1 MATFKT
7 NGIEAH
13 VPFVIH
19 RSKEIEWGATKGPPP
34 EKLSRKGHVG
44 DFPSKDGTTFSVREH
59 GVWKAE
65 VLSKEQ
71 FEAAEIRTLHFVD
84 PGVRNIF
91 TCSRCDVAVWLS
103 TKGAFMHPSVMDS
116 DGWTR
121 GQYHHIRGTSLHRFR
136 GERSESKKGREMK
149 TGAKI
154 QRGWVPS
161 VVRDTIA
168 ALPSIKVFTYDDAC
182 EKARVRLEMMLSG
195 EYWRFMSC
203 RKVARNRFRRFQ
215 CGQSA
220 LDKMADA
227 IAPASPSSAVIFGN
241 FYGRRAIRGEAG
253 VAPVKKLRRHL
264 ATTRRLLV
272 LDEYKTSKMCSFCD
286 NELTHPKE
294 IRMIRDRKVEKL
306 LQFEKE
312 KRGDVDEAAFRE
324 KNKKVL
330 RELNGV
336 CICAEHG
343 RLGRDPNASHNMS
356 QCFWS
361 LLHAGQR
368 PLRLRRPS

>member
-13 VPFVIH
+13 VPFVVH
-19 RSKEIEWGATKGPPP
+19 RNKEIKWDATKGPPP
-34 EKLSRKGHVG
+34 EKLQQKGNVG
-44 DFPSKDGTTFSVREH
+44 DFPSRDGTTFSVLKH

-65 VLSKEQ
+65 ALSKEQ
-71 FEAAEIRTLHFVD
+71 FDAAEIRTLHFVD

-91 TCSRCDVAVWLS
+91 TCSSCDVATWKT
-103 TKGAFMHPSVMDS
+103 TKGAFMHPYGMEA

-121 GQYHHIRGTSLHRFR
+121 GQYHHVRGTSLHRFR
-136 GERSESKKGREMK
+136 GERSERKDGRQMK

-154 QRGWVPS
+154 QRGWVPFA
-161 VVRDTIA
+161 VRDIIA
-168 ALPSIKVFTYDDAC
+168 ALPSMKVLTYADAC
-182 EKARVRLEMMLSG
+182 EKARVRLELMLSG

-215 CGQSA
+215 RGQSA
-220 LDKMADA
+220 LDKMANA
-227 IAPASPSSAVIFGN
+227 IAPASHSSAVIFGD

-264 ATTRRLLV
+264 AVTRRVVV
-272 LDEYKTSKMCSFCD
+272 LDEYKTSRMCSFCD

-294 IRMIRDRKVEKL
+294 KRMIRDRKVEKL
-306 LQFEKE
+306 LKLEKE
-312 KRGDVDEAAFRE
+312 KGGDVDEATFRKE
-324 KNKKVL
+324 RKNVV
-330 RELNGV
+330 RELSGV
-336 CICAEHG
+336 CICDKHG
-343 RLGRDPNASHNMS
+343 RLDRDTNASHNMS

-361 LLHAGQR
+361 LLYAGQR
-368 PLRLRRPS
+368 PLRLQRPF